1 MRIAPFGDPLI
12 VIAIGDRAAHHEQ
25 QHFRQWM
32 RHPPLLPRILH
43 DRQMIQQCSK
53 ARLLRRNDRGD
64 AHGVAPNQRHTTESD
79 FPQAE
84 NRR

>member
-1 MRIAPFGDPLI
+1 MPRMKLTKSAIDSLPTPGSDVVYWDINVPGFG
-12 VIAIGDRAAHHEQ
+12 VIDDGK
-25 QHFRQWM
+25 
-32 RHPPLLPRILH
+32 
-43 DRQMIQQCSK
+43 MIQQCSK
-53 ARLLRRNDRGD
+53 ARLLRREGNGD